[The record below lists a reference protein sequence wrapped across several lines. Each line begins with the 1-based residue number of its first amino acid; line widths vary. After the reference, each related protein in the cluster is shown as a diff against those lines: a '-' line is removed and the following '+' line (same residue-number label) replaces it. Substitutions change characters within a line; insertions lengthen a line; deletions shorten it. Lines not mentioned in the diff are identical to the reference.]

1 MSLSAE
7 ERKERMRRYAE
18 GAARLKAA
26 WAKVP
31 EKARQWRPAPGKWSA
46 HEIVCHCADSEA
58 NGALRIRYVLAEKEP
73 VIVGYDQDEW
83 ARAFDYHAHPV
94 ELALQTV
101 EAVRANTAALL
112 ARLPESAWS
121 RAATASRAPTRRRT
135 GSTSTRSTWRSTP
148 ARSSAISPPGK
159 RRGGRKPPSS

>member
-18 GAARLKAA
+18 GPARLKAA

-121 RAATASRAPTRRRT
+121 RAGRHSESGPYTAENWLDIYAEHLEKHSGQIERNLAA
-135 GSTSTRSTWRSTP
+135 WE
-148 ARSSAISPPGK
+148 AA
-159 RRGGRKPPSS
+159 GRP

>member
-121 RAATASRAPTRRRT
+121 RAGRHSESGPYTAENWLDIYAEHLEKHSGQIERNLAA
-135 GSTSTRSTWRSTP
+135 WE
-148 ARSSAISPPGK
+148 AA
-159 RRGGRKPPSS
+159 GRP